1 MVEVGV
7 LEKLDAD
14 VGGLG
19 VSSEFLIR
27 HSVDEDDSVFHPK
40 FFMVIDQI
48 QPFFAVADHDE
59 SGAFDILERIE
70 QFEEPPALLHAA
82 LVQYYLFLFQYF
94 ICLSERKFVDQIYIV
109 QLTVV
114 MYR

>member
-19 VSSEFLIR
+19 VTSEFLIR

-40 FFMVIDQI
+40 FFMIIDQI
-48 QPFFAVADHDE
+48 QPCFAVADHDE
-59 SGAFDILERIE
+59 SCPFDIRERFA

-82 LVQYYLFLFQYF
+82 LIQNEFFILGYF
-94 ICLSERKFVDQIYIV
+94 VRASEREFIDEIYIIE
-109 QLTVV
+109 LAVV
-114 MYR
+114 M